1 MANSNVQRI
10 PRQPYESNAYGKVS
24 NMSAAP
30 SSGTVVPFPQD
41 RIRNIERTTRTNTGA
56 KDGYPTID
64 DQFYEKT
71 YGQAGIQLG
80 NRTDNK
86 ADSTTA
92 ANVQYAPPRENR
104 GIGSMPRVRRKKKR
118 KSAAYKAGKVAARV
132 RVSIANGWIIGWVMF
147 WYTFVQLPF
156 AVMSAVGL
164 GAAATIYSYISN
176 LPGGRTVL
184 ELGGNVL
191 TIGGNAAAIFSKIVE
206 FVATHFFNLPFN
218 PLLVFLIPFILLF
231 ALGLMQLLI
240 CWFIYSI
247 TGIKSLSGSYSSAK
261 KATFL
266 FAAIG
271 TVIPFLNLFPLILIW
286 TSVVWFKPK

>member
-24 NMSAAP
+24 NTSAAP
-30 SSGTVVPFPQD
+30 SSGRVVPFPQD

-118 KSAAYKAGKVAARV
+118 KSAAYKADKVAARV

-156 AVMSAVGL
+156 AILSAVGL
-164 GAAATIYSYISN
+164 GM
-176 LPGGRTVL
+176 
-184 ELGGNVL
+184 
-191 TIGGNAAAIFSKIVE
+191 AAAIYNLLAALDPTENDAILSRVVE
-206 FVATHFFNLPFN
+206 GVIQADTISGWIGYFAKLLLGLDFN
-218 PLLVFLIPFILLF
+218 PVMLFIFPFILIF
-231 ALGLMQLLI
+231 ALSVLQLLV
-240 CWFIYSI
+240 CWFMYTLI
-247 TGIKSLSGSYSSAK
+247 GVKPLSGSYASAK
-261 KATFL
+261 TTTFVL
-266 FAAIG
+266 AG
-271 TVIPFLNLFPLILIW
+271 VGSVIPILNLFPLILIW